1 MTFWRDECEAK
12 VVYTI
17 KLGVLNILTPVRI
30 IPYIHAQG
38 AS

>member
-17 KLGVLNILTPVRI
+17 KLGVLNILT
-30 IPYIHAQG
+30 YIHAEG